1 MGAKIKVG
9 YSKNRL
15 AGFEPLADLT
25 VTGSG
30 LKAAVVNPNEV
41 PTLVDE
47 LPVLMVAACFARGRT
62 VIKGAGE
69 LRVKETDRINS
80 MLWNLKRMGADIQV
94 LKSEAG
100 ERIVINGKGRL
111 KGSKLK
117 SFGDHRTAMSMVV
130 AALAAEGRSE
140 IDDVSCI
147 NKSFPGFIATLR
159 TLLT

>member
-1 MGAKIKVG
+1 MGAKIKAV
-9 YSKNRL
+9 YPKNWPG
-15 AGFEPLADLT
+15 GFEPAVDLA
-25 VTGSG
+25 VTGSR
-30 LKAAVVNPNEV
+30 LKAAVVSPNEI

-80 MLWNLKRMGADIQV
+80 MTWNLKRMGADIRV
-94 LKSEAG
+94 LKSGARES
-100 ERIVINGKGRL
+100 IVINGKGRL
-111 KGSKLK
+111 KGGKLK

-147 NKSFPGFIATLR
+147 NKSFPGFLATLN
-159 TLLT
+159 TLLK